1 MTLLKSRSRGYNQ
14 GALLLT
20 CPDSLIHAGTSI
32 LGFKIISIH
41 IVSNPQNSD
50 LAEPKE
56 QNHILK
62 LFFITYFL
70 QLLNFLKIPL
80 ILQLLTTV

>member
-14 GALLLT
+14 GALLLM
-20 CPDSLIHAGTSI
+20 CPDSLVHAGTSI

-41 IVSNPQNSD
+41 IVSKPQ
-50 LAEPKE
+50 
-56 QNHILK
+56 K
-62 LFFITYFL
+62 LRPSRAQRTKSHFKIIFFTYFL

>member
-41 IVSNPQNSD
+41 IVSKPQNSD

-62 LFFITYFL
+62 LF
-70 QLLNFLKIPL
+70 LLPTSCNS
-80 ILQLLTTV
+80 LTF